1 MARTQQQILES
12 MLGALQ
18 IQVAALVAQLEAR
31 DEEIAALKKLA
42 SPVSNAPDTTERS

>member
-18 IQVAALVAQLEAR
+18 VQLAGLVAQLEAKEELITSQA
-31 DEEIAALKKLA
+31 EEIAKLKQA
-42 SPVSNAPDTTERS
+42 APKAE